1 MKNNITKK
9 KIKDYLKET
18 HGDIKPV
25 WQQQINDLCDLKT
38 IIDELK
44 KDISTDGVFTID
56 RYKQKKINPS
66 LEMLNKILP
75 KYNSMLND
83 LNLTPKQFSKLKE
96 IDNEDADDFINWL
109 TSHKEDNEDN

>member
-1 MKNNITKK
+1 MKSDTIKR
-9 KIKDYLKET
+9 KIKQYIAET
-18 HGDIKPV
+18 HGEIKPV
-25 WQQQINDLCDLKT
+25 WQQQINDLCELKT
-38 IIDELK
+38 IIDDLK
-44 KDISTDGVFTID
+44 NDISTDGVFTLD

-96 IDNEDADDFINWL
+96 IDNEDDDDFIEWL
-109 TSHKEDNEDN
+109 TSDKDNN

>member
-1 MKNNITKK
+1 MKSDTIKR
-9 KIKDYLKET
+9 KIKQYIAET
-18 HGDIKPV
+18 HGEIKPV

-38 IIDELK
+38 IIDDLK
-44 KDISTDGVFTID
+44 KDISTDGVFCID

-96 IDNEDADDFINWL
+96 IDNEDDDDFIEWL
-109 TSHKEDNEDN
+109 TSDKDNN